1 MPDTSNTNTTS
12 VTVDSPSYFAVT
24 LNRLVTLNN
33 FDYKPG
39 LNHVVDQLT
48 LNQMGDAVATSEPY
62 GPII

>member
-1 MPDTSNTNTTS
+1 MPDTSNTSTTS
-12 VTVDSPSYFAVT
+12 DTVSTPSYFAVT
-24 LNRLVTLNN
+24 LNRMVTLNN

-62 GPII
+62 GPYL